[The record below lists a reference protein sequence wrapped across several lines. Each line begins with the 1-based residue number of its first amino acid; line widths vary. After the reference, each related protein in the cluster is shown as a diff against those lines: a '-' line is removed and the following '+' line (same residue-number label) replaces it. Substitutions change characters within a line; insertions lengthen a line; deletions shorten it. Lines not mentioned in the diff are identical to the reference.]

1 MTATDVRLLMEITK
15 RDAEEAF
22 KRQMAESNRRI
33 EMHMTAAREL
43 AKGADVFSEPR
54 NHHIGRSR

>member
-1 MTATDVRLLMEITK
+1 MNATDVRLLMEITK

-33 EMHMTAAREL
+33 EMHMTAARVL
-43 AKGADVFSEPR
+43 AKEAGVIAEPR
-54 NHHIGRSR
+54 SQYIGRSR